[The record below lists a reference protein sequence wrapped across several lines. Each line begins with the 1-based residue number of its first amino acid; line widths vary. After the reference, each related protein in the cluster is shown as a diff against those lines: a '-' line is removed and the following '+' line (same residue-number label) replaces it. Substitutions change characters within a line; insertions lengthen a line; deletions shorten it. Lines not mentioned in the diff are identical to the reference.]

1 MAVNET
7 IITGRMYRVWD
18 KANSIWKRF
27 SYWTKASDVEMND
40 GTTVENTVSQLKT
53 NITKLS
59 SDTPWYGTCST
70 GASTATKVATTTDSK
85 FALVT
90 GAKVRI
96 KFTYTNTATTP
107 TLNVDSKGAKTIY
120 GYGTTKPNSWWKA
133 GDTVEFIYDGNYWIM
148 SPSQGQIYQ
157 INNELTELNNDLTK
171 KELVNTYYD
180 SSVNKLYQ
188 VNADGTKGSEID
200 MSPIKRVLRGKKTI
214 GNTTYTAPVTIAIPL
229 GVTVVPSKCHV
240 TLYGNTNTSGSY
252 DANCGFYVDT
262 LTSSTL
268 TLGFALN
275 NLVPHPNSVIGW
287 EIVEYN

>member
-157 INNELTELNNDLTK
+157 INNDLNDFSFRLNNGKPEYSTDGGT
-171 KELVNTYYD
+171 TW
-180 SSVNKLYQ
+180 NKLGGGSIPTLDYSNPLYQ
-188 VNADGTKGSEID
+188 FT
-200 MSPIKRVLRGKKTI
+200 
-214 GNTTYTAPVTIAIPL
+214 
-229 GVTVVPSKCHV
+229 
-240 TLYGNTNTSGSY
+240 TNTSYMCTMECYMVATALGTVSVNNVPLTSILTISNTSY
-252 DANCGFYVDT
+252 PSVGLPLLKLRANDIVT
-262 LTSSTL
+262 LTGCDFRGTK
-268 TLGFALN
+268 
-275 NLVPHPNSVIGW
+275 VIIYK
-287 EIVEYN
+287 EA